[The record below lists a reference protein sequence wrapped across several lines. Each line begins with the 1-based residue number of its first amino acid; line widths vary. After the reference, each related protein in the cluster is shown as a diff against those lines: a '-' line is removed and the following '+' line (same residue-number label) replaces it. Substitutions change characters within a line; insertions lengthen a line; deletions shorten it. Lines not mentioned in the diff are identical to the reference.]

1 MMRSMLGL
9 TLVLSLVA
17 VGCEDKPSSTA
28 PATSATPATSASP
41 TGATKPAS
49 TAATPAAEAKPA
61 EPASAAA
68 SFPATALPAKDLADF
83 TIGLPTGG
91 KLDQS
96 GDDKAS
102 LETPDYKLMLKK
114 PGPKDSIADLKPLMP
129 KMPGFK
135 AITID
140 QPDGLVVEV
149 EEKGAPQFLITR
161 HVKVGDVTLSC
172 ENALT
177 KPPKDKA
184 KAQEAFDVCGT
195 IKKK

>member
-1 MMRSMLGL
+1 VRRSHQPRRRRARLRRQ
-9 TLVLSLVA
+9 TRRLSRAL
-17 VGCEDKPSSTA
+17 PSLRA
-28 PATSATPATSASP
+28 RQPRPP
-41 TGATKPAS
+41 
-49 TAATPAAEAKPA
+49 EAKPAA

-68 SFPATALPAKDLADF
+68 SLPATALPAKNLADF

-96 GDDKAS
+96 SDDAAS
-102 LETPDYKLMLKK
+102 LETPDYKLILKK
-114 PGPKDSIADLKPLMP
+114 GAKDDIAELKGMMP

-140 QPDGLVVEV
+140 KPDGLVVEV
-149 EEKGAPQFLITR
+149 EEKGAAQFLLTR
-161 HVKVGDVTLSC
+161 YVKVGDVTVSC

-184 KAQEAFDVCGT
+184 KAQEAFDLCGT

>member
-1 MMRSMLGL
+1 M
-9 TLVLSLVA
+9 A
-17 VGCEDKPSSTA
+17 A
-28 PATSATPATSASP
+28 PAPTPTM
-41 TGATKPAS
+41 
-49 TAATPAAEAKPA
+49 EAKPA
-61 EPASAAA
+61 QPASAAA
-68 SFPATALPAKDLADF
+68 SFPATALTAKDLADF

-91 KLDQS
+91 KIDKS
-96 GDDKAS
+96 GDDRAS
-102 LETPDYKLMLKK
+102 VETPDYKLMIKK
-114 PGPKDSIADLKPLMP
+114 ADAKETISELKPMIQ

-140 QPDGLVVEV
+140 QADGLVVEA

-161 HVKVGDVTLSC
+161 HVKVGDVTISC

>member
-1 MMRSMLGL
+1 
-9 TLVLSLVA
+9 
-17 VGCEDKPSSTA
+17 
-28 PATSATPATSASP
+28 
-41 TGATKPAS
+41 
-49 TAATPAAEAKPA
+49 
-61 EPASAAA
+61 
-68 SFPATALPAKDLADF
+68 
-83 TIGLPTGG
+83 
-91 KLDQS
+91 
-96 GDDKAS
+96 
-102 LETPDYKLMLKK
+102 
-114 PGPKDSIADLKPLMP
+114 MP